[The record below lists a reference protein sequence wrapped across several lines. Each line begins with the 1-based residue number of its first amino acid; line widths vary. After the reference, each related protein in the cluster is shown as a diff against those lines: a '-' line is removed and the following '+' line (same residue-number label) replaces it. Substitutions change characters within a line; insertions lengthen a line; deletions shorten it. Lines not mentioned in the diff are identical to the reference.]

1 MTTNTNP
8 LKLLNEQRSHVLLVL
23 SAPRAGQEREFLMW
37 YMGEYREAISGAA
50 QVLSAQ
56 HYEQH
61 EIDLT
66 GGRFAGFPFKY
77 LAVYELSL
85 DGAEQ
90 AQSVIERIIAL
101 HRVQGAAKDPA
112 TWLYYPMCE
121 KVGRPPATRPSMLTI
136 AFANAVPRREAEF
149 REWYPTRHI
158 RHALKVPALVSGQ
171 CFARTSFQRTGA
183 VECMFEIIA
192 IYEQEGTPESMLES
206 FAALPEGALSFP
218 AMDSAPGR
226 FAEWVYRPISADRS
240 S

>member
-8 LKLLNEQRSHVLLVL
+8 LQLLKEQRSHVLLVL
-23 SAPRAGQEREFLMW
+23 SAPRAGQEREFLPW
-37 YMGEYREAISGAA
+37 YMGGYRAAISGAA
-50 QVLSAQ
+50 QVLSGQ

-61 EIDLT
+61 EVDLT
-66 GGRFAGFPFKY
+66 RGRFAGLPFKY
-77 LAVYELSL
+77 LALYELSL
-85 DGAEQ
+85 DGAEE
-90 AQSVIERIIAL
+90 AQSLIERIGSL
-101 HRVQGAAKDPA
+101 HREQGVAQDPA

-121 KVGRPPATRPSMLTI
+121 RVGRSPARRPSMLTF
-136 AFANAVPRREAEF
+136 AFANAVPDKEAEF

-171 CFARTSFQRTGA
+171 CFTRTRFQRAGA
-183 VECMFEIIA
+183 LECTFEIIA

-206 FAALPEGALSFP
+206 FAALPKGALSFP
-218 AMDSAPGR
+218 AMDSTPGR